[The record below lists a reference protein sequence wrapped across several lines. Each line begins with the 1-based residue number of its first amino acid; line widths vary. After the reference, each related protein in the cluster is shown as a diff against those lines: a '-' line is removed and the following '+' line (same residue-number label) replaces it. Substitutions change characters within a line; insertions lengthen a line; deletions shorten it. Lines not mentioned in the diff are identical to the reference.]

1 MKLDND
7 SGCKCL
13 GYESKYTWYVNT
25 RGYTLHE
32 QQLIVEWLKENEPKR
47 YGPGPGVWDGF

>member
-1 MKLDND
+1 MGLDND

-32 QQLIVEWLKENEPKR
+32 HKLIVEWLKENEPKR
-47 YGPGPGVWDGF
+47 YGLGPGV

>member
-1 MKLDND
+1 MGLDND

-13 GYESKYTWYVNT
+13 GYESKFTWYVNT

-32 QQLIVEWLKENEPKR
+32 HKLIVEWLKVNEPKK